1 MYFFIKKLIKKLFPR
16 KYLFKKELLFRNFYG
31 LLYVG
36 NTHQCNI
43 CNKNLHKFIT
53 LENKDLLCPFCGSL
67 SRNRMLWLL
76 LNKNNSIKGNILH
89 FSPSRSLYRTLKK
102 VKTINYYSTDFEDEF
117 LADYKY
123 NITAIN
129 QKEETFDII
138 ICYHILEHVID
149 DQKAL
154 CELYRVLKQDGKAY
168 IQTPFKEG
176 NIYEDYTLVSPEERL
191 KHFGQEDHVRIYSIN
206 ELKARLENVGFKIKI
221 ETFEKS
227 ENDFKNGFIKPETV
241 LIATK

>member
-1 MYFFIKKLIKKLFPR
+1 
-16 KYLFKKELLFRNFYG
+16 
-31 LLYVG
+31 
-36 NTHQCNI
+36 
-43 CNKNLHKFIT
+43 
-53 LENKDLLCPFCGSL
+53 
-67 SRNRMLWLL
+67 
-76 LNKNNSIKGNILH
+76 
-89 FSPSRSLYRTLKK
+89 LYRTLKK